1 MRLQPIGLL
10 LAMALSS
17 ASLGLAGCS
26 SKDAPPEPHLFAE
39 PAALQVVKT
48 TDSHAV
54 QVDASGH
61 ASPLEL
67 KRLDGFI
74 ADLAGNRPE
83 ALRLTISGP
92 QSDERLRELAKH
104 IAGHGIAA
112 DKIAIAAPQ
121 TPPRGGPAS
130 HTVTVAVE
138 RAVATPPDCP
148 GWSTAPTAPTDN
160 TTSARLGC
168 SNLNNLAVMVA
179 DPNDLVAGSTRL
191 NADGATGAA
200 AVKRYHDD
208 KVKVLVD
215 HNAAFAPGAG
225 GSSAASG
232 GGQ

>member
-1 MRLQPIGLL
+1 MQR
-10 LAMALSS
+10 S
-17 ASLGLAGCS
+17 GLAVCTAANPPRLGHTS
-26 SKDAPPEPHLFAE
+26 SPSRPY
-39 PAALQVVKT
+39 ALQVVKT
-48 TDSHAV
+48 TESHVV
-54 QVDASGH
+54 QVDASGR

-83 ALRLTISGP
+83 ALRLTIKEARNRTSGCASFGEAHRR
-92 QSDERLRELAKH
+92 QRHRRRQDSDR
-104 IAGHGIAA
+104 GAA
-112 DKIAIAAPQ
+112 DAVARWSSFARSDQWRSNARSPRCPTARPWSKLPAAPM
-121 TPPRGGPAS
+121 
-130 HTVTVAVE
+130 
-138 RAVATPPDCP
+138 
-148 GWSTAPTAPTDN
+148 DN

-215 HNAAFAPGAG
+215 HNAAFAPGGG
-225 GSSAASG
+225 GSGGASG